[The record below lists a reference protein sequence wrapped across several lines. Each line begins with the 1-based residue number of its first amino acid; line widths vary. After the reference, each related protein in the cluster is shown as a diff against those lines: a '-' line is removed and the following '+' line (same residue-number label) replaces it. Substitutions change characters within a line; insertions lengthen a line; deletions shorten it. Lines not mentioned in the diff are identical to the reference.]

1 MVSWFK
7 HDIPAW
13 MDGTESLSDGA
24 YRVYHVVCQ
33 LIYLNEGPIALNEH
47 GIAGR
52 CKMHILKFR
61 KCLDE
66 LLALGKLT
74 RDQDQTPGQPQGNP
88 RATLDQPRANLELR
102 KIGLNRVHAGL
113 GGSAPRKSL
122 KNNGR
127 DEATLKEKCTEK
139 TREDET
145 REEQIPRVPAL
156 VFESDWPK
164 DFREVFWQL
173 FPKRVD
179 KQAAF
184 KKLEQ
189 LRRGGDLPWKI
200 LVDGVERYVQS
211 VRGTEAKYVKSPAAW
226 LNAGKWDD
234 EITVITKPAF
244 DVRAHIL

>member
-1 MVSWFK
+1 MVAWYK

-13 MDGTESLSDGA
+13 MDGTENLDANA
-24 YRVYHVVCQ
+24 YRAYHVICQ
-33 LIYLNEGPIALNEH
+33 LIYLNEGPIAVNER

-52 CKMHILKFR
+52 CNMHILAFR
-61 KCLDE
+61 KTLDH
-66 LLALGKLT
+66 LLTLGKLT
-74 RDQDQTPGQPQGNP
+74 LNP
-88 RATLDQPRANLELR
+88 NGTLDQPRANLELE

-122 KNNGR
+122 KNKGP
-127 DEATLKEKCTEK
+127 DEASLKEKCTEK
-139 TREDET
+139 TREEET
-145 REEQIPRVPAL
+145 RGEQAPRVPAL

-164 DFREVFWQL
+164 DFRETFWRL

-189 LRRGGDLPWKI
+189 LRRVGKVPWATLIGG
-200 LVDGVERYVQS
+200 VGRYAES
-211 VRGTEAKYVKSPAAW
+211 VRGRDQQYTKSPAAW

-234 EITVITKPAF
+234 EIGPGNNVK
-244 DVRAHIL
+244 ILPNGERLEGWV